1 MEREIDRPAEFERH
15 RSRLFG
21 IAYRMLGSVEDAKEI
36 VQETYLRWHRAD
48 AAAVRVPEAWL
59 VAVTTRLSID
69 RLRSAAFERE
79 RYVGDWL
86 PEPIATDEPSVTDRR
101 AEIASDLSMAF
112 LVLLERLAPE
122 ERAAFLLREVFDT
135 GYDEIARILA
145 RRPDAV
151 RQMVHRARARVLGK
165 SEVACRQIVSRAR
178 KRVKAERPRVKVSA
192 AASARLV
199 EGLMQAIRA
208 QDRDA
213 MLGLLAAEA
222 TWTSDGGGR
231 AKAALKVIRGAPKVA
246 RFATG
251 VYRKLIDRV
260 EFRRVI
266 VNGEPGFATLMDG
279 VLFSVMAVR
288 TDGRRILDVY
298 AILNPE
304 KLKGISVPPR

>member
-1 MEREIDRPAEFERH
+1 MFTDTAAAFEEH
-15 RSRLFG
+15 RGR
-21 IAYRMLGSVEDAKEI
+21 IWRVAYRMPGSRAEADDV
-36 VQETYLRWHRAD
+36 VQEAYRRWHGTSREEI
-48 AAAVRVPEAWL
+48 RSPQAWL
-59 VAVTTRLSID
+59 VTTVTRLALD
-69 RLRSAAFERE
+69 RLRQLRAERE
-79 RYVGDWL
+79 HYVGPWL
-86 PEPIATDEPSVTDRR
+86 PEPLVAEPAPEQA
-101 AEIASDLSMAF
+101 AELASDLSIAF
-112 LVLLERLAPE
+112 LAVLERLAPE
-122 ERAAFLLREVFDT
+122 ERAAFLLHEVFESD
-135 GYDEIARILA
+135 YADI
-145 RRPDAV
+145 
-151 RQMVHRARARVLGK
+151 ARVLGK

-213 MLGLLAAEA
+213 MLGLLAEEA